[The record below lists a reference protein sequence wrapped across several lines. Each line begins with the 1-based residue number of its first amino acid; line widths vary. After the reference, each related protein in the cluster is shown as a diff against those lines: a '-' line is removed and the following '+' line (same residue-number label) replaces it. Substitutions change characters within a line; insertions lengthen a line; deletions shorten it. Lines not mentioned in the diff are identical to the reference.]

1 MQENSHIRKFSFSS
15 LITSHCFYRRA
26 EHVAA
31 TSRFH
36 VIYNYWPANSIIMM
50 QEHHR
55 PELYAEPR
63 IAGLSLN
70 DNHLLT
76 WRKAVETM
84 RSLSTLHCFLF
95 IAIQTFKFSGRGT
108 RSWKKNW
115 RFEGKR
121 KIFSRILIKRNVSLT
136 YFN

>member
-1 MQENSHIRKFSFSS
+1 MQENSRIRKFSFSS

-63 IAGLSLN
+63 ITGLSLN

-76 WRKAVETM
+76 
-84 RSLSTLHCFLF
+84 
-95 IAIQTFKFSGRGT
+95 
-108 RSWKKNW
+108 
-115 RFEGKR
+115 
-121 KIFSRILIKRNVSLT
+121 
-136 YFN
+136 

>member
-1 MQENSHIRKFSFSS
+1 MQENSRIRKFSFSS

-63 IAGLSLN
+63 ITGLSLN

-76 WRKAVETM
+76 WWRQCALSLPCIVSFLS
-84 RSLSTLHCFLF
+84 RSKRLNFPAEERARGKRIGDSKESV
-95 IAIQTFKFSGRGT
+95 KFSPG
-108 RSWKKNW
+108 
-115 RFEGKR
+115 F
-121 KIFSRILIKRNVSLT
+121 
-136 YFN
+136 